1 MANTYTWKVGQCDR
15 NLADG
20 VITTLHYTINATDE
34 DGTYSVGA
42 YGSVGL
48 EAPDPSDM
56 IAYDN
61 VTEAQAISW
70 AQSAIGGTEKVEE
83 IHNALAAQLTE
94 KRTPTKGTGTPWSA

>member
-61 VTEAQAISW
+61 VTEAQAITW
-70 AQSAIGGTEKVEE
+70 AQSAIGGAEKVEE
-83 IHNALAAQLTE
+83 ILNALAAQLTE